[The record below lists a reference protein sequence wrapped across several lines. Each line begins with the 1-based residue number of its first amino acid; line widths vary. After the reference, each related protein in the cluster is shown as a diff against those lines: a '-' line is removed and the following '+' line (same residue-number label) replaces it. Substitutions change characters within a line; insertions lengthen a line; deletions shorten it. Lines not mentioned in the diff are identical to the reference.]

1 LPDSTGSGATPMSIE
16 RAAMRG
22 KLAEAEDQQRRLNL
36 KGEGLCSAVRQG
48 LNTALTP
55 FSDMEIPQVAQQMDD
70 LVMTWAELAK
80 IQGDIARLQREL
92 R

>member
-1 LPDSTGSGATPMSIE
+1 MNLE

-22 KLAEAEDQQRRLNL
+22 KLAEAEVRQKQLNL
-36 KGEGLCSAVRQG
+36 KAEGLCTAIRQG

-55 FSDMEIPQVAQQMDD
+55 FTDMEIPQLAQQMDD

-80 IQGDIARLQREL
+80 VQGDIARLQREL

>member
-1 LPDSTGSGATPMSIE
+1 MSLE
-16 RAAMRG
+16 RAAMKGR
-22 KLAEAEDQQRRLNL
+22 LVEAQQAQKRLIL
-36 KGEGLCSAVRQG
+36 KGEGLCTAIRQG

-70 LVMTWAELAK
+70 MVMTWAELAK
-80 IQGDIARLQREL
+80 VQGDIARLEREL

>member
-1 LPDSTGSGATPMSIE
+1 MSIE

-22 KLAEAEDQQRRLNL
+22 KLAEAEDRQNRLVL
-36 KGEGLCSAVRQG
+36 KGEGLCTSIRQG

-55 FSDMEIPQVAQQMDD
+55 FSEMEIPQVAQQMDD

-80 IQGDIARLQREL
+80 LQGDIARLEREL

>member
-1 LPDSTGSGATPMSIE
+1 MSFE

-22 KLAEAEDQQRRLNL
+22 KLAELQEQQKRLNL
-36 KGEGLCSAVRQG
+36 KGDGLCTAIRQG

-55 FSDMEIPQVAQQMDD
+55 FADLEIPQAAQQMDD

-80 IQGDIARLQREL
+80 VQADIARLEREL

>member
-1 LPDSTGSGATPMSIE
+1 MINME

-22 KLAEAEDQQRRLNL
+22 RLAELQEERAKLVL
-36 KGEGLCSAVRQG
+36 KGEGLCTAIRQG
-48 LNTALTP
+48 LNPALTP
-55 FSDMEIPQVAQQMDD
+55 FTDMEIPQVAQQMDD

-80 IQGDIARLQREL
+80 AQGDIARLEREL

>member
-1 LPDSTGSGATPMSIE
+1 MIMSME

-22 KLAEAEDQQRRLNL
+22 KLAELQDNQRKLVL
-36 KGEGLCSAVRQG
+36 KAEGLCTAIRQG

-55 FSDMEIPQVAQQMDD
+55 FLEQQIPQAASQMDD
-70 LVMTWAELAK
+70 LVMVWVELQK
-80 IQGDIARLQREL
+80 VQSDIARLEREL

>member
-1 LPDSTGSGATPMSIE
+1 MSIE

-22 KLAEAEDQQRRLNL
+22 KLAEAEDQQKRLIL
-36 KGEGLCSAVRQG
+36 KGEGLCTAVRQS

-55 FSDMEIPQVAQQMDD
+55 FEEMEIPQVAQQMDD
-70 LVMTWAELAK
+70 LVLTWAELVK
-80 IQGDIARLQREL
+80 VMGDIGRLQREL

>member
-1 LPDSTGSGATPMSIE
+1 MSFNLE

-22 KLAEAEDQQRRLNL
+22 RLAEVKDQQRKLLL
-36 KGEGLCSAVRQG
+36 KGEGLCIALRQG

-55 FSDMEIPQVAQQMDD
+55 FEELAVPQLASQMDD
-70 LVMTWAELAK
+70 LVMAWAELQK
-80 IQGDIARLQREL
+80 CQSDIARLEREL